1 MPRGKDFAAA
11 LRERG
16 FQVELLEDHF
26 RGDVPDEEW
35 LPRVGEWGWI
45 ILTKDDQIRKRE
57 VERNA
62 LLRSGAR
69 AFILS
74 SGNIPRDQ
82 MISMIVNALPKIQ
95 RFVSKN
101 QPPFI
106 ARITKA
112 SDVRKIE

>member
-1 MPRGKDFAAA
+1 MRGHG
-11 LRERG
+11 L
-16 FQVELLEDHF
+16 QVELLKYHF
-26 RGDVPDEEW
+26 PGDAPDAEW
-35 LPRVGEWGWI
+35 LPKVGEWGWI

-82 MISMIVNALPKIQ
+82 MISMIVNALPKIE